1 MLTNREFHLQTGN
14 LAYKTGFS
22 FTKRDSWVTKGILGL
37 LFTVK
42 IKHYNHIFEQT
53 VEIYRNAVSFFI
65 EVCDKEW
72 DVLEPLKSKE
82 KLSCIEKFTLQT
94 KNNQNPKYDFNK
106 KFYKM
111 PAYLRRSAINTA
123 TGCYSS
129 YYSNLKNWEEN
140 PAGNRPK
147 LQLDRNVMP
156 TLYKDGMYVRTD
168 TNTARIKIFHKNDW
182 VWLDVE
188 LNNQDVKYIQNHCKF
203 KKEYVPTLKKQG
215 KCWYLV
221 FPFEDKVEFQKLDIQ
236 DQIICAVDLGLNN
249 NATCSIMQSNGT
261 VVGRKFVNLAT
272 EKDHLYKA
280 LNRVK
285 KAQQNGARRCST
297 LWKHVN
303 DLNTDISRKTA
314 KEIIDFAVLYNA
326 DVIVFEHLDIQGK
339 KKGKGKQKL
348 ALWRKQEIQ
357 KLVEHKAH
365 ILEIRISHICA
376 WNTSKLAFDGSG
388 RVERGTYIQNGVEKY
403 NYSICTFPNGKQY
416 HCDLNASYN
425 IGARYFIREFL
436 KSDSVMRRLP
446 SQTKDSDYGTG
457 TTRTLSTLIRLN
469 ADLCGNAV

>member
-1 MLTNREFHLQTGN
+1 MNIFSS
-14 LAYKTGFS
+14 YK
-22 FTKRDSWVTKGILGL
+22 
-37 LFTVK
+37 VK

-65 EVCDKEW
+65 DVCDKEW
-72 DVLEPLKSKE
+72 DVLEPLKNLE
-82 KLSCIEKFTLQT
+82 KCRKVEELTLQT
-94 KNNQNPKYDFNK
+94 KKNQNPKYDFNE

-111 PAYLRRSAINTA
+111 PSYLRRSAINTA

-129 YYSNLKNWEEN
+129 YYSNLNNWEEN
-140 PAGNRPK
+140 SVGNRPK
-147 LQLDRNVMP
+147 LQIARNVMP
-156 TLYKDGMYVRTD
+156 TLYKDNMYIRTD
-168 TNTARIKIFHKNDW
+168 DNTARIKIFHKNDW
-182 VWLDVE
+182 VWLDIE

-221 FPFEDKVEFQKLDIQ
+221 FPFEDKVEFQKVDIQ
-236 DQIICAVDLGLNN
+236 DQMICAVDLGLNN
-249 NATCSIMQSNGT
+249 NATCSIMQSDGT
-261 VVGRKFVNLAT
+261 VVGRKFVNLVT
-272 EKDHLYKA
+272 EKDHLDKA

-285 KAQQNGARRCST
+285 KAQQNGARRYPT

-314 KEIIDFAVLYNA
+314 KEIVDFAVLYNA
-326 DVIVFEHLDIQGK
+326 DVIVFEHLDTQGK

-365 ILEIRISHICA
+365 ILGIRISHICA
-376 WNTSKLAFDGSG
+376 WNTSRLAFDGSG
-388 RVERGTYIQNGVEKY
+388 KVERGTYIQNGVEKY

-425 IGARYFIREFL
+425 IGARYFIRELL

-469 ADLCGNAV
+469 ADLYGNAV

>member
-1 MLTNREFHLQTGN
+1 MNIFSS
-14 LAYKTGFS
+14 YK
-22 FTKRDSWVTKGILGL
+22 
-37 LFTVK
+37 VK

-65 EVCDKEW
+65 DVCDKEW
-72 DVLEPLKSKE
+72 DVLEPLKNLE
-82 KLSCIEKFTLQT
+82 KCRKIEELTLQT
-94 KNNQNPKYDFNK
+94 KKNQNPKYDFNER
-106 KFYKM
+106 FYKM

-140 PAGNRPK
+140 HIGNKPK
-147 LQLDRNVMP
+147 LQLDRNAMP
-156 TLYKDGMYVRTD
+156 TLYKDNMYIRTD
-168 TNTARIKIFHKNDW
+168 DNTARIKIFHKNDW

-221 FPFEDKVEFQKLDIQ
+221 FPFEDKVEFQKVDIQ
-236 DQIICAVDLGLNN
+236 DQVICAVDLGLNN
-249 NATCSIMQSNGT
+249 NATCSIMQSDGT
-261 VVGRKFVNLAT
+261 VVGRKFVNLVT
-272 EKDHLYKA
+272 EKDHLEKA

-285 KAQQNGARRCST
+285 KAQQNGARRCPT

-303 DLNTDISRKTA
+303 YLNTDISRKTA

-326 DVIVFEHLDIQGK
+326 DVIVFEHLDTQGK

-357 KLVEHKAH
+357 KLVEHRAH
-365 ILEIRISHICA
+365 ILGMRISRICA
-376 WNTSKLAFDGSG
+376 WNTSRLAFDGSG
-388 RVERGTYIQNGVEKY
+388 KVERGTYIQNGVEKY

-425 IGARYFIREFL
+425 IGARYFIRELL
-436 KSDSVMRRLP
+436 KSDSVMRRLH

-469 ADLCGNAV
+469 ADLCSNAI

>member
-1 MLTNREFHLQTGN
+1 MNIFSS
-14 LAYKTGFS
+14 YK
-22 FTKRDSWVTKGILGL
+22 
-37 LFTVK
+37 VK

-65 EVCDKEW
+65 DVCDKEW
-72 DVLEPLKSKE
+72 DVLESLNSLERCRK
-82 KLSCIEKFTLQT
+82 IEELTLQT
-94 KNNQNPKYDFNK
+94 KKNQNPKYDFNER
-106 KFYKM
+106 FYKM
-111 PAYLRRSAINTA
+111 PSYLRRSAINTA

-129 YYSNLKNWEEN
+129 YYSNLKNWEDN

-156 TLYKDGMYVRTD
+156 TLYKNNMYIRTD
-168 TNTARIKIFHKNDW
+168 DGTARIKIFHKNDW

-188 LNNQDVKYIQNHCKF
+188 LNNQDVKYINNHCKF
-203 KKEYVPTLKKQG
+203 KKECVPTLNKQG

-221 FPFEDKVEFQKLDIQ
+221 FPFEDKVEFQKVDVQ
-236 DQIICAVDLGLNN
+236 DQLICAVDLGLNN
-249 NATCSIMQSNGT
+249 NATCSIMQSDGT

-285 KAQQNGARRCST
+285 KAQQSGARRCPT

-303 DLNTDISRKTA
+303 DLNTCISRKTA
-314 KEIIDFAVLYNA
+314 KEIVDFAVLYNV
-326 DVIVFEHLDIQGK
+326 DVIVFEHLDTQGK
-339 KKGKGKQKL
+339 KRGKGKQKL

-365 ILEIRISHICA
+365 ILGMRISRICA

-388 RVERGTYIQNGVEKY
+388 KVERGTYVQNGVEKY
-403 NYSICTFPNGKQY
+403 NYSICTFTNGKQY

-425 IGARYFIREFL
+425 IGARYFIREVL

-446 SQTKDSDYGTG
+446 SQTKDSDYGMG

-469 ADLCGNAV
+469 ADLCGNAM

>member
-1 MLTNREFHLQTGN
+1 MNIFSS
-14 LAYKTGFS
+14 YK
-22 FTKRDSWVTKGILGL
+22 
-37 LFTVK
+37 VK

-65 EVCDKEW
+65 DVCDKEW
-72 DVLEPLKSKE
+72 DVLEPLKNIERCSY
-82 KLSCIEKFTLQT
+82 IEKITLIT
-94 KNNQNPKYDFNK
+94 KAHPNVKYNFNER
-106 KFYKM
+106 FYKM
-111 PAYLRRSAINTA
+111 PTYLRRSAINTA

-140 PAGNRPK
+140 PIGNKPK

-156 TLYKDGMYVRTD
+156 TLYKDRMYVRTD

-215 KCWYLV
+215 KCWHLV
-221 FPFEDKVEFQKLDIQ
+221 FPFEDKVELQKVNIQ

-249 NATCSIMQSNGT
+249 NATCSIMQSDGT
-261 VVGRKFVNLAT
+261 VVGRKFVNLTT

-285 KAQQNGARRCST
+285 KAQQNGAKRCPT

-314 KEIIDFAVLYNA
+314 KEIVDFAVLYNA
-326 DVIVFEHLDIQGK
+326 DVIVFEHLDTQGK

-365 ILEIRISHICA
+365 ILGIRISHICA

-388 RVERGTYIQNGVEKY
+388 KVERGTYIQNGVEKY
-403 NYSICTFPNGKQY
+403 NYSICTFPSGKQY

-425 IGARYFIREFL
+425 IGARYFIRELL

>member
-1 MLTNREFHLQTGN
+1 MNIFSS
-14 LAYKTGFS
+14 YK
-22 FTKRDSWVTKGILGL
+22 
-37 LFTVK
+37 VK

-65 EVCDKEW
+65 DICDKEW
-72 DVLEPLKSKE
+72 DVLEQLKNLERCRK
-82 KLSCIEKFTLQT
+82 IEELTLQT
-94 KNNQNPKYDFNK
+94 KKNQNPKYDFNER
-106 KFYKM
+106 FYKM
-111 PAYLRRSAINTA
+111 PSYLRRSAINTA

-140 PAGNRPK
+140 PVGNRPK

-156 TLYKDGMYVRTD
+156 TLYKDNMYIRTD
-168 TNTARIKIFHKNDW
+168 DNTARIKIFHKNDW

-221 FPFEDKVEFQKLDIQ
+221 FPFEDKVEFQKVDIQ
-236 DQIICAVDLGLNN
+236 DQVICAVDLGLNN
-249 NATCSIMQSNGT
+249 NATCSIMQSDGT

-285 KAQQNGARRCST
+285 KAQQNGARKCPT

-314 KEIIDFAVLYNA
+314 KEIVDFAVLYNV

-339 KKGKGKQKL
+339 KKGRGKQKL
-348 ALWRKQEIQ
+348 ALWRKQEVQ

-365 ILEIRISHICA
+365 ILGIRISHICA
-376 WNTSKLAFDGSG
+376 WNTSRLAFDGSG
-388 RVERGTYIQNGVEKY
+388 KVERGTYIQNGVEKY

-425 IGARYFIREFL
+425 IGARYFIRELL

-469 ADLCGNAV
+469 ADLCGTAM

>member
-1 MLTNREFHLQTGN
+1 MNIFSS
-14 LAYKTGFS
+14 YK
-22 FTKRDSWVTKGILGL
+22 
-37 LFTVK
+37 VK

-65 EVCDKEW
+65 DVCDKEW
-72 DVLEPLKSKE
+72 DVLEPLKNLERCRK
-82 KLSCIEKFTLQT
+82 IEELTLQT
-94 KNNQNPKYDFNK
+94 KKNQNPKYDFNER
-106 KFYKM
+106 FYKM
-111 PAYLRRSAINTA
+111 PSYLRRSAINTA

-129 YYSNLKNWEEN
+129 YYSNLKNWKEKSI
-140 PAGNRPK
+140 GNKPR

-156 TLYKDGMYVRTD
+156 TLYKDNMYIRTD
-168 TNTARIKIFHKNDW
+168 DNTARIKIFHKNDW
-182 VWLDVE
+182 LWLDVE

-221 FPFEDKVEFQKLDIQ
+221 FPFEDKVEFQKVDIQ
-236 DQIICAVDLGLNN
+236 DQVICAVDLGLNN
-249 NATCSIMQSNGT
+249 NATCSIMQSDGT

-272 EKDHLYKA
+272 EKDHLEKA

-285 KAQQNGARRCST
+285 KTQQNGARRCPT

-326 DVIVFEHLDIQGK
+326 DVIVFEHLDTQGK

-357 KLVEHKAH
+357 KLVEHKSH
-365 ILEIRISHICA
+365 ILGIRISRICA

-388 RVERGTYIQNGVEKY
+388 KVERGTYVQNGVEKY
-403 NYSICTFPNGKQY
+403 NYSICTFSNGKQY

-425 IGARYFIREFL
+425 IGARYFIRELL

-469 ADLCGNAV
+469 ADLCSNAI

>member
-1 MLTNREFHLQTGN
+1 MNIFSS
-14 LAYKTGFS
+14 YK
-22 FTKRDSWVTKGILGL
+22 
-37 LFTVK
+37 VK

-65 EVCDKEW
+65 DVCDKEW
-72 DVLEPLKSKE
+72 HILESLNSLERCRK
-82 KLSCIEKFTLQT
+82 IEELTLQT
-94 KNNQNPKYDFNK
+94 KKNQNPKYDFNER
-106 KFYKM
+106 FYKM
-111 PAYLRRSAINTA
+111 PSYLRRSAINTA

-129 YYSNLKNWEEN
+129 YYSNLKNWEDN
-140 PAGNRPK
+140 PVGNRPK

-221 FPFEDKVEFQKLDIQ
+221 FPFEDKVEFQKVDIQ

-285 KAQQNGARRCST
+285 KAQQNGARRCPT

-314 KEIIDFAVLYNA
+314 KEIVDFAVLYNA
-326 DVIVFEHLDIQGK
+326 DVIVFEHLDTQGK
-339 KKGKGKQKL
+339 KKGRGKQKL

-365 ILEIRISHICA
+365 ILGIRISHICA

-388 RVERGTYIQNGVEKY
+388 KVERGTYIQNGVEKY

-425 IGARYFIREFL
+425 IGARYFIRELL

-469 ADLCGNAV
+469 ADLCGNTV

>member
-1 MLTNREFHLQTGN
+1 MNIFSS
-14 LAYKTGFS
+14 YK
-22 FTKRDSWVTKGILGL
+22 
-37 LFTVK
+37 VK

-53 VEIYRNAVSFFI
+53 VKIYRNAVSFFI
-65 EVCDKEW
+65 DVCDKEW
-72 DVLEPLKSKE
+72 DVLEPLKNLERCRK
-82 KLSCIEKFTLQT
+82 IEELTLYT
-94 KNNQNPKYDFNK
+94 KKNQNPKYNFNER
-106 KFYKM
+106 FYKM
-111 PAYLRRSAINTA
+111 PSYLRRSSINTA

-129 YYSNLKNWEEN
+129 YYSNLKNWKAN
-140 PAGNRPK
+140 PIGNKPK

-156 TLYKDGMYVRTD
+156 TLYKDNMYIRTD
-168 TNTARIKIFHKNDW
+168 DNTARIKIFHKNDW

-188 LNNQDVKYIQNHCKF
+188 LNNQDVKYIQNHCTF

-221 FPFEDKVEFQKLDIQ
+221 FPFEDKVKFQKVDIE

-249 NATCSIMQSNGT
+249 NATCSIMQSDGT

-272 EKDHLYKA
+272 EKDHLDKA

-285 KAQQNGARRCST
+285 KAQQNGARKCPT

-314 KEIIDFAVLYNA
+314 KEIVDFAVLYNA
-326 DVIVFEHLDIQGK
+326 DVIVFEHLDTQGK
-339 KKGKGKQKL
+339 KKGRGKQKL
-348 ALWRKQEIQ
+348 ALWRKQEMQ

-365 ILEIRISHICA
+365 ILGIRISHICA

-388 RVERGTYIQNGVEKY
+388 KVERGTYIQNRVEKY

-425 IGARYFIREFL
+425 IGARYFIRELL

-469 ADLCGNAV
+469 ADLCSNAI

>member
-1 MLTNREFHLQTGN
+1 MNIFSS
-14 LAYKTGFS
+14 YK
-22 FTKRDSWVTKGILGL
+22 
-37 LFTVK
+37 VK

-65 EVCDKEW
+65 DVCDNEW
-72 DVLEPLKSKE
+72 DVLEPLKNLERCRKME
-82 KLSCIEKFTLQT
+82 ELTLLT
-94 KNNQNPKYDFNK
+94 KKNQNPKYDFNER
-106 KFYKM
+106 FYKM

-140 PAGNRPK
+140 PIGNRPK

-156 TLYKDGMYVRTD
+156 TLYKRDLYVRTD
-168 TNTARIKIFHKNDW
+168 INTARIKIFHKNDW

-221 FPFEDKVEFQKLDIQ
+221 FPFEDKVEFQKVDIQ
-236 DQIICAVDLGLNN
+236 DQVICAVDLGLNN
-249 NATCSIMQSNGT
+249 NATCSIIQSDGT

-285 KAQQNGARRCST
+285 KAQQNGARRCPT

-314 KEIIDFAVLYNA
+314 KDIIDFAVLYNV
-326 DVIVFEHLDIQGK
+326 DVIVFEHLDTQGK

-357 KLVEHKAH
+357 KLVEHRAH
-365 ILEIRISHICA
+365 ILGIRISRICA

-388 RVERGTYIQNGVEKY
+388 KVERGVYVQNGVEKY

-425 IGARYFIREFL
+425 IGARYFIRELL

-469 ADLCGNAV
+469 ADLYGNAV

>member
-1 MLTNREFHLQTGN
+1 MNIFSS
-14 LAYKTGFS
+14 YK
-22 FTKRDSWVTKGILGL
+22 
-37 LFTVK
+37 VK

-65 EVCDKEW
+65 DVCDKEW
-72 DVLEPLKSKE
+72 DVLEPLKNLERCRKVE
-82 KLSCIEKFTLQT
+82 ELTLQT
-94 KNNQNPKYDFNK
+94 KKNQNPKYDFNE

-111 PAYLRRSAINTA
+111 PSYLRRSAINAA

-129 YYSNLKNWEEN
+129 YYSNLKNWEKKYI
-140 PAGNRPK
+140 GNKPR

-156 TLYKDGMYVRTD
+156 TLYKDNMYIRTD
-168 TNTARIKIFHKNDW
+168 DNTARIKIFHKNDW

-188 LNNQDVKYIQNHCKF
+188 LNYQDVKYIKNHCKF

-221 FPFEDKVEFQKLDIQ
+221 FPFEDKVEFQKVDIQ
-236 DQIICAVDLGLNN
+236 DQVICAVDLGLNN
-249 NATCSIMQSNGT
+249 NATCSIMQSDGT

-272 EKDHLYKA
+272 EKDHLEKA

-285 KAQQNGARRCST
+285 KAQQNGARRCPT

-314 KEIIDFAVLYNA
+314 KDIIDFAVLYNS
-326 DVIVFEHLDIQGK
+326 DVIVFEHLDTQGK
-339 KKGKGKQKL
+339 KKGKEKQKL

-365 ILEIRISHICA
+365 ILGMRISRICA

-388 RVERGTYIQNGVEKY
+388 KVERGTYIQNGVEKY
-403 NYSICTFPNGKQY
+403 NYSICTFQNGKQY

-425 IGARYFIREFL
+425 IGARYFIREIL

-469 ADLCGNAV
+469 ADLYGNAI

>member
-1 MLTNREFHLQTGN
+1 MNIFSS
-14 LAYKTGFS
+14 YK
-22 FTKRDSWVTKGILGL
+22 I
-37 LFTVK
+37 K

-65 EVCDKEW
+65 DVCDKEW

-94 KNNQNPKYDFNK
+94 NNNQNPKYDFNER
-106 KFYKM
+106 FYKM

-129 YYSNLKNWEEN
+129 YHSNLKNWEEN
-140 PAGNRPK
+140 SVGNRPK

-156 TLYKDGMYVRTD
+156 TLYKDGMYIRTN

-188 LNNQDVKYIQNHCKF
+188 LNNQDIKYIQNHCKF

-221 FPFEDKVEFQKLDIQ
+221 FPFEDKVEFQKVDIQ

-249 NATCSIMQSNGT
+249 NATCSIMKSDGT
-261 VVGRKFVNLAT
+261 VVGRKFINLTT
-272 EKDHLYKA
+272 EKDHLYKS

-285 KAQQNGARRCST
+285 KAQQNGARRRPT

-303 DLNTDISRKTA
+303 DLNTDISRKTS
-314 KEIIDFAVLYNA
+314 KEIVDFAVLYNA
-326 DVIVFEHLDIQGK
+326 DVIVFEYLDTQGK

-365 ILEIRISHICA
+365 ILGIRISHICA
-376 WNTSKLAFDGSG
+376 WNTSRLAFDGSG
-388 RVERGTYIQNGVEKY
+388 KVERGTYIQNGVEKY
-403 NYSICTFPNGKQY
+403 NYSICTFQNGKQY

-425 IGARYFIREFL
+425 IGARYFIRELL
-436 KSDSVMRRLP
+436 KSESVMRRLP

-469 ADLCGNAV
+469 ADLCGNAI

>member
-1 MLTNREFHLQTGN
+1 MNIFSS
-14 LAYKTGFS
+14 YK
-22 FTKRDSWVTKGILGL
+22 
-37 LFTVK
+37 VK

-65 EVCDKEW
+65 DVCDKEW
-72 DVLEPLKSKE
+72 DVLEPLKNLE
-82 KLSCIEKFTLQT
+82 KCRKIEELTLQT
-94 KNNQNPKYDFNK
+94 KKNQNPKYDFNER
-106 KFYKM
+106 FYKM

-140 PAGNRPK
+140 HIGNKPK

-156 TLYKDGMYVRTD
+156 TLYKDNMYIRTD
-168 TNTARIKIFHKNDW
+168 DNAARIKIFHKNDW

-188 LNNQDVKYIQNHCKF
+188 LNNQDVKYIQNHCRF

-221 FPFEDKVEFQKLDIQ
+221 FPFEDKVEIQKVDIQ
-236 DQIICAVDLGLNN
+236 DQMICAVDLGLNN
-249 NATCSIMQSNGT
+249 NATCSIMQSDGT

-285 KAQQNGARRCST
+285 KAQQNGARRYPT

-326 DVIVFEHLDIQGK
+326 DVIVFEHLDTQGK

-365 ILEIRISHICA
+365 ILGIRISHICA

-388 RVERGTYIQNGVEKY
+388 KVERGTYIQNGVEKY
-403 NYSICTFPNGKQY
+403 NYSICTFPSGKQY

-425 IGARYFIREFL
+425 IGARYFIRELL

-446 SQTKDSDYGTG
+446 SQTKESDYGTG

>member
-1 MLTNREFHLQTGN
+1 MNIFSS
-14 LAYKTGFS
+14 YK
-22 FTKRDSWVTKGILGL
+22 
-37 LFTVK
+37 VK

-65 EVCDKEW
+65 DVCDKEW
-72 DVLEPLKSKE
+72 DVLEPLKNLERCRK
-82 KLSCIEKFTLQT
+82 IEELTLQT
-94 KNNQNPKYDFNK
+94 KKNQNPKYDFNER
-106 KFYKM
+106 FYKM
-111 PAYLRRSAINTA
+111 PSYLRRSAINTA

-129 YYSNLKNWEEN
+129 YYSNLKNWEDN
-140 PAGNRPK
+140 HVGNRPK

-156 TLYKDGMYVRTD
+156 TLYKNNMYIRTD
-168 TNTARIKIFHKNDW
+168 DGTARIKIFHKNDW

-188 LNNQDVKYIQNHCKF
+188 LNNQDVKYIHNHCKF
-203 KKEYVPTLKKQG
+203 KKECVPTLNKRG
-215 KCWYLV
+215 KCWYLA
-221 FPFEDKVEFQKLDIQ
+221 FPFEDKVEFQKVGIQ
-236 DQIICAVDLGLNN
+236 DQLICAVDLGLNN
-249 NATCSIMQSNGT
+249 NATCSIMQSDGT

-285 KAQQNGARRCST
+285 KAQQNGARRCPT

-314 KEIIDFAVLYNA
+314 KEIVDFAVLYNA
-326 DVIVFEHLDIQGK
+326 DVIVFEHLDTQGK
-339 KKGKGKQKL
+339 KRGKGKQKL

-365 ILEIRISHICA
+365 ILGIRISRICA

-388 RVERGTYIQNGVEKY
+388 RVKRGTYIQNGVEKF
-403 NYSICTFPNGKQY
+403 NYSICTFSNGKQY
-416 HCDLNASYN
+416 NCDLSASYN
-425 IGARYFIREFL
+425 IGARYFIRELL

-446 SQTKDSDYGTG
+446 SQTKVSDYGTG

>member
-1 MLTNREFHLQTGN
+1 MNVFSS
-14 LAYKTGFS
+14 YK
-22 FTKRDSWVTKGILGL
+22 
-37 LFTVK
+37 VK

-65 EVCDKEW
+65 DVCDKEW
-72 DVLEPLKSKE
+72 DVLEPLKNLERCRK
-82 KLSCIEKFTLQT
+82 IEELTLQT
-94 KNNQNPKYDFNK
+94 KKNQNPKYDFNER
-106 KFYKM
+106 FYKM

-140 PAGNRPK
+140 PVGNKPK

-156 TLYKDGMYVRTD
+156 TLYKDNMYIRTD
-168 TNTARIKIFHKNDW
+168 DNAARIKIFHKNDW
-182 VWLDVE
+182 VWLDIE
-188 LNNQDVKYIQNHCKF
+188 LNNQDVKYIKNHCKF

-221 FPFEDKVEFQKLDIQ
+221 FPFEDKVEFQKVDIQ
-236 DQIICAVDLGLNN
+236 NQVICAVDLGLNN
-249 NATCSIMQSNGT
+249 NATCSIMQSDGT

-285 KAQQNGARRCST
+285 KAQQNGARRCPT

-314 KEIIDFAVLYNA
+314 KEIVDFAVLYNVH
-326 DVIVFEHLDIQGK
+326 VIVFEHLDTQGK
-339 KKGKGKQKL
+339 KRGKGKQKL

-365 ILEIRISHICA
+365 ILGMRISRICA

-388 RVERGTYIQNGVEKY
+388 KVERGTYIQNGIEKY
-403 NYSICTFPNGKQY
+403 NYSICTFQSGKQY

-425 IGARYFIREFL
+425 IGARYFIRELL

-446 SQTKDSDYGTG
+446 NQTKDSDYGTG
-457 TTRTLSTLIRLN
+457 TTRNLSTLIRLN
-469 ADLCGNAV
+469 ADLCGNAI

>member
-1 MLTNREFHLQTGN
+1 MNIFSS
-14 LAYKTGFS
+14 YK
-22 FTKRDSWVTKGILGL
+22 
-37 LFTVK
+37 VK

-65 EVCDKEW
+65 DVCDKEW
-72 DVLEPLKSKE
+72 NTLESLKNIERCSY
-82 KLSCIEKFTLQT
+82 IEKITLIT
-94 KNNQNPKYDFNK
+94 KAHPNVKYNFNER
-106 KFYKM
+106 FYKM
-111 PAYLRRSAINTA
+111 PTYLRRSAINTA

-140 PAGNRPK
+140 PIGDRPK

-156 TLYKDGMYVRTD
+156 TLYKDRMYVRTD

-221 FPFEDKVEFQKLDIQ
+221 FPFEDKVEFQKVDIQ
-236 DQIICAVDLGLNN
+236 DQVICAVDLGLSN
-249 NATCSIMQSNGT
+249 NATCSIMQSDGT

-272 EKDHLYKA
+272 EKDHLDKA

-285 KAQQNGARRCST
+285 KAQQNGARKCPT

-326 DVIVFEHLDIQGK
+326 DVIVFEHLDTQGK

-365 ILEIRISHICA
+365 ILGMRISRICA

-388 RVERGTYIQNGVEKY
+388 KVERGTYIQNGVEKY
-403 NYSICTFPNGKQY
+403 NYSICTFQNGKQY

-425 IGARYFIREFL
+425 IGARYFIRELL

-469 ADLCGNAV
+469 ADLCGNAI

>member
-1 MLTNREFHLQTGN
+1 MNIFSS
-14 LAYKTGFS
+14 YK
-22 FTKRDSWVTKGILGL
+22 
-37 LFTVK
+37 VK

-65 EVCDKEW
+65 DVCDKEW
-72 DVLEPLKSKE
+72 YVLEPLKNLE
-82 KLSCIEKFTLQT
+82 RCRKLEELTLQT
-94 KNNQNPKYDFNK
+94 KKNQNPKYDFNER
-106 KFYKM
+106 FYKM

-129 YYSNLKNWEEN
+129 YYSNLKNWKEN
-140 PAGNRPK
+140 PIGNRPK

-156 TLYKDGMYVRTD
+156 TLYKRDLYVRTD
-168 TNTARIKIFHKNDW
+168 INTARIKIFHKNDW

-221 FPFEDKVEFQKLDIQ
+221 FPFEDKVEFQKVDIQ
-236 DQIICAVDLGLNN
+236 DQVICAVDLGLNN
-249 NATCSIMQSNGT
+249 NATCSIMQSDGT

-285 KAQQNGARRCST
+285 KAQQNGARKCPT

-314 KEIIDFAVLYNA
+314 KEIVDFAVLYNA
-326 DVIVFEHLDIQGK
+326 DVIVFEHLDTQGK

-348 ALWRKQEIQ
+348 AFWRKQEIQ

-365 ILEIRISHICA
+365 ILGMRISRICA
-376 WNTSKLAFDGSG
+376 WNTSRLAFDGSG
-388 RVERGTYIQNGVEKY
+388 KVERGTYIQNGVEKY

-425 IGARYFIREFL
+425 IGARYFIRELL

-469 ADLCGNAV
+469 ADLCGNAI

>member
-1 MLTNREFHLQTGN
+1 MNIFSS
-14 LAYKTGFS
+14 YK
-22 FTKRDSWVTKGILGL
+22 
-37 LFTVK
+37 VK

-53 VEIYRNAVSFFI
+53 VEIYRSAVSFFI

-72 DVLEPLKSKE
+72 DVLEPLKNLERCRK
-82 KLSCIEKFTLQT
+82 IEGLTLQT
-94 KNNQNPKYDFNK
+94 KKNQNPKYDFNER
-106 KFYKM
+106 FYKM
-111 PAYLRRSAINTA
+111 PSYLRRSAINTA
-123 TGCYSS
+123 TGCYSL
-129 YYSNLKNWEEN
+129 YYSNLKNWEDN
-140 PAGNRPK
+140 PVGNRPR
-147 LQLDRNVMP
+147 LQLNRNVMP
-156 TLYKDGMYVRTD
+156 TLYKDNMYIRTD
-168 TNTARIKIFHKNDW
+168 DNTARIKIFHKNDW

-221 FPFEDKVEFQKLDIQ
+221 FPFEDKVEFQKVDIQ
-236 DQIICAVDLGLNN
+236 DQIICAVDLGINN
-249 NATCSIMQSNGT
+249 NATCSIMQSDGT

-285 KAQQNGARRCST
+285 KAKQNGARRCPT

-303 DLNTDISRKTA
+303 DLNTDISRKTV

-326 DVIVFEHLDIQGK
+326 DVIVFEHLDMQGK
-339 KKGKGKQKL
+339 KKGRGKQKL

-365 ILEIRISHICA
+365 ILGMRISRICA

-388 RVERGTYIQNGVEKY
+388 KVERGTYIQNGVEKY
-403 NYSICTFPNGKQY
+403 NYSICTFHNGKQY

-425 IGARYFIREFL
+425 IGARYFIRELL

-469 ADLCGNAV
+469 ADLCSNSA

>member
-1 MLTNREFHLQTGN
+1 MNIFSS
-14 LAYKTGFS
+14 YK
-22 FTKRDSWVTKGILGL
+22 
-37 LFTVK
+37 VK

-65 EVCDKEW
+65 DVCDKEW
-72 DVLEPLKSKE
+72 NVLEPLKNLERCRK
-82 KLSCIEKFTLQT
+82 IEELTLKT
-94 KNNQNPKYDFNK
+94 KNNQNPKYDFNE

-111 PAYLRRSAINTA
+111 PSYLRRSAINTA

-129 YYSNLKNWEEN
+129 YCSNLKNWEEN
-140 PAGNRPK
+140 PIGKKPK

-156 TLYKDGMYVRTD
+156 TLYKDNMYVRTD

-182 VWLDVE
+182 VWLNIE

-221 FPFEDKVEFQKLDIQ
+221 FHFEDKVEFQKVDVQ

-272 EKDHLYKA
+272 EKDHLDKA

-285 KAQQNGARRCST
+285 KAQQNGARKSPT

-314 KEIIDFAVLYNA
+314 KEIIDFAVLYNV
-326 DVIVFEHLDIQGK
+326 DVIVFEHLDTQGK

-357 KLVEHKAH
+357 TLVEHKAH
-365 ILEIRISHICA
+365 ILGMRISRICA

-388 RVERGTYIQNGVEKY
+388 KVERGIYIQNGVEKY
-403 NYSICTFPNGKQY
+403 NYSICTFPNSKQY

-425 IGARYFIREFL
+425 IGARYFIRELL

-469 ADLCGNAV
+469 ADLCSNAI

>member
-1 MLTNREFHLQTGN
+1 MNIFSS
-14 LAYKTGFS
+14 YK
-22 FTKRDSWVTKGILGL
+22 
-37 LFTVK
+37 VK

-65 EVCDKEW
+65 DVCDKEW
-72 DVLEPLKSKE
+72 VVLDSLKNLERCRK
-82 KLSCIEKFTLQT
+82 IEELTLQT
-94 KNNQNPKYDFNK
+94 KKNQNPKYDFNER
-106 KFYKM
+106 FYKM

-140 PAGNRPK
+140 PVGNKPK

-156 TLYKDGMYVRTD
+156 TLYKDNMYIRTD
-168 TNTARIKIFHKNDW
+168 DNAARIKIFHKNDW
-182 VWLDVE
+182 VWLDIE
-188 LNNQDVKYIQNHCKF
+188 LNNQDVKYIKNHCKF

-221 FPFEDKVEFQKLDIQ
+221 FPFEDKVEFQKVDIQ
-236 DQIICAVDLGLNN
+236 NQVICAVDLGLNN
-249 NATCSIMQSNGT
+249 NATCSIMQSDGT

-285 KAQQNGARRCST
+285 KAQQNGARRCPT

-314 KEIIDFAVLYNA
+314 KEIVDFAVLYNV
-326 DVIVFEHLDIQGK
+326 DVIVFEHLDTQGK
-339 KKGKGKQKL
+339 KRGKGKQKL

-365 ILEIRISHICA
+365 ILGMRIIRICA

-388 RVERGTYIQNGVEKY
+388 KVERGTYIQNGIEKY
-403 NYSICTFPNGKQY
+403 NYSICTFPSGKQY

-425 IGARYFIREFL
+425 IGARYFIRELL

-457 TTRTLSTLIRLN
+457 TTRNLSTLIRLN
-469 ADLCGNAV
+469 ADLCGNAI

>member
-1 MLTNREFHLQTGN
+1 MNIFSS
-14 LAYKTGFS
+14 YK
-22 FTKRDSWVTKGILGL
+22 
-37 LFTVK
+37 VK
-42 IKHYNHIFEQT
+42 IKHYNRIFEQT

-65 EVCDKEW
+65 DVCDKEW
-72 DVLEPLKSKE
+72 DVLEPLKNLERCRK
-82 KLSCIEKFTLQT
+82 IEELTLQT
-94 KNNQNPKYDFNK
+94 KKNQNPKYDFNER
-106 KFYKM
+106 FYKM
-111 PAYLRRSAINTA
+111 PSYLRRSAINTA

-129 YYSNLKNWEEN
+129 YYSNLKNWEEKSV
-140 PAGNRPK
+140 GNKPR

-156 TLYKDGMYVRTD
+156 TLYKDNMYIRTD
-168 TNTARIKIFHKNDW
+168 DNTARIKIFHKNDW

-188 LNNQDVKYIQNHCKF
+188 LNYQDVKYIKNHCKF

-221 FPFEDKVEFQKLDIQ
+221 FPFEDKVEFQKVDIK
-236 DQIICAVDLGLNN
+236 DQVICAVDLGLNN
-249 NATCSIMQSNGT
+249 NATCSIMQSDGT
-261 VVGRKFVNLAT
+261 VVGRKFINLAT

-285 KAQQNGARRCST
+285 KAQQNGARRCPT

-326 DVIVFEHLDIQGK
+326 DVIVFEHLDTQGK

-365 ILEIRISHICA
+365 ILGIRISHICA
-376 WNTSKLAFDGSG
+376 WNTSRLAFDGSG
-388 RVERGTYIQNGVEKY
+388 KVERGTYIQNGVEKY

-425 IGARYFIREFL
+425 IGARYFIRELL

-469 ADLCGNAV
+469 ADLYSNAI